1 MTEKLKSISLSKKDS
16 SISDGEHTVTF
27 VASTSSEDRD
37 YERVM
42 IETFRLP
49 VKGGGEIIVSDI
61 PTEGTDVVDIPL
73 LLNHNLMDVEGT
85 IGSVRRAW
93 FVNGELVFE
102 AGISSLPKAQ
112 DVFKLIEE
120 GHLDNSFS
128 IQFRDYTAN
137 NNGELFGGEI
147 VEVSVV
153 TRGSNK
159 DARVLATKGLKGE
172 GMENPEVV
180 VEPTTEAP
188 VEVVETPTEVE
199 DTVEKPVEEV
209 EAVEETVETV
219 EEVVEETPSEE
230 APAEAEK
237 SVEAEET
244 VEVEETPA
252 EEISNEEIKE
262 ETMEKEIAKSLV
274 VEAPAQAKS
283 CSNYLASKSA
293 MADFRDVLI
302 STKGQGNQAVVKAWT
317 ANLEAKGVTGDA
329 ILPAQIEQIFFKTW
343 FDNDS
348 VLSTFRNINQN
359 AAALYAFTGTG
370 ENIRAKGHK
379 KGDTKANQVITNIRR
394 DLKAKIIYKR
404 LPIDLQD
411 LLDDQSGE
419 LSAFRAEELARR
431 VANEIVFGAI
441 LGDGRTAPESGAD
454 YRVFDGTRGLFSMA
468 ADIAAAAQGGYA
480 GAVATEVANVA
491 SDNLY
496 DKIVKTLAEVK
507 DMGQGKV
514 VVVPTGAISSLRLQ
528 KGSDGHYLFTPGSD
542 VEAVIGARIV
552 EMDEMDGAA
561 YDVIAY
567 ANQGYA
573 LFASNEMVRTD
584 FDTTNNEDIML
595 VERSV
600 AGSLYGNRA
609 AAGYSAS

>member
-1 MTEKLKSISLSKKDS
+1 MKTELKSLSLARKELSAEN
-16 SISDGEHTVTF
+16 GEHTVTF
-27 VASTSSEDRD
+27 VASNSSEDRD

-49 VKGGGEIIVSDI
+49 LKGGGEIIVSDI
-61 PTEGTDVVDIPL
+61 PANGTDAVDVPL
-73 LLNHNLMDVEGT
+73 LLNHNLADVEGT

-93 FVNGELVFE
+93 FANGELIFE
-102 AGISSLPKAQ
+102 AGISALQKAQ
-112 DVFKLIEE
+112 DVFQLIEE

-137 NNGELFGGEI
+137 ADGQLFGGEI

-159 DARVLATKGLKGE
+159 EARVLATKGIKGE
-172 GMENPEVV
+172 EMPEEPTQAVAEEV
-180 VEPTTEAP
+180 KAEPVEVIETTEAEAKTEEESEP
-188 VEVVETPTEVE
+188 ATTPQEPTAPETP
-199 DTVEKPVEEV
+199 EESAP
-209 EAVEETVETV
+209 EVEET
-219 EEVVEETPSEE
+219 EEKT
-230 APAEAEK
+230 
-237 SVEAEET
+237 T
-244 VEVEETPA
+244 EVEETP
-252 EEISNEEIKE
+252 EVETLQNNEEEIKE
-262 ETMEKEIAKSLV
+262 MNEEVAKSLV
-274 VEAPAQAKS
+274 VEKASQAKS
-283 CSNYLASKSA
+283 STSNYLSTKSA
-293 MADFRDVLI
+293 MADFRDIIVN
-302 STKGQGNQAVVKAWT
+302 TKGGKSAVAKAW
-317 ANLEAKGVTGDA
+317 AENLEAKGITGDQV
-329 ILPAQIEQIFFKTW
+329 LPTQIEQIFFKTW

-370 ENIRAKGHK
+370 EGIRAKGHK

-394 DLKAKIIYKR
+394 DLKAKIIYKK

-411 LLDDQSGE
+411 LLDDQTGE

-431 VANEIVFGAI
+431 VANEIVYGAI

-468 ADIAAAAQGGYA
+468 ADITASAQGGYA
-480 GAVATEVANVA
+480 GAVATSVDYVA

-514 VVVPTGAISSLRLQ
+514 VVVPTGAISSLKLV
-528 KGSDGHYLFTPGSD
+528 KGEDGHYLFQPGTD

-584 FDTTNNEDIML
+584 FDTTTNEDVML
-595 VERSV
+595 VERSC